1 MALTPANVVI
11 GAGSNS
17 AEEDGLLYRS
27 RKKVRVGETK
37 MLNDNT
43 VIPRKEDWMF
53 EEDKFSSDDS
63 PKVVPKKSYRSVCVN
78 DEPSLH
84 EEEEDEEGWWLDDG
98 WKSRIRIEETEKGPN
113 IIILPEFRQKLAKKW
128 GTSLIVRLLGRT
140 IRED

>member
-84 EEEEDEEGWWLDDG
+84 EEEEDEEGWWFDDG
-98 WKSRIRIEETEKGPN
+98 
-113 IIILPEFRQKLAKKW
+113 
-128 GTSLIVRLLGRT
+128 
-140 IRED
+140 